1 MSKKLDTSPNVNW
14 KRIKT
19 SRSVE
24 AEETVQLVTESQ
36 SSEVSFSEVVTTQ
49 SSEGEVKQKI
59 SLLGDQYS
67 SAREEVISPD
77 LLKNVD
83 GQTKQ
88 RKGSSRLSKKQSRRS
103 KSPADGAGASY
114 SECEDLSEGEG
125 RPEISY

>member
-1 MSKKLDTSPNVNW
+1 METSPNVNW

-24 AEETVQLVTESQ
+24 ADETVQLVTESQ

-67 SAREEVISPD
+67 PGREEVISPD

-83 GQTKQ
+83 GPTNQ
-88 RKGSSRLSKKQSRRS
+88 RKGSSNRDSEASRRS
-103 KSPADGAGASY
+103 QKGS
-114 SECEDLSEGEG
+114 
-125 RPEISY
+125 RRTQKHPEPSRKT

>member
-1 MSKKLDTSPNVNW
+1 M
-14 KRIKT
+14 
-19 SRSVE
+19 
-24 AEETVQLVTESQ
+24 
-36 SSEVSFSEVVTTQ
+36 
-49 SSEGEVKQKI
+49 KQKI

-83 GQTKQ
+83 GPTNQ

>member
-1 MSKKLDTSPNVNW
+1 METSPNVNW

-19 SRSVE
+19 SRSV
-24 AEETVQLVTESQ
+24 EETVQLVTESQ

-103 KSPADGAGASY
+103 KSPVDGAGASY
-114 SECEDLSEGEG
+114 S
-125 RPEISY
+125 